1 MYNYISI
8 NYSARHR
15 ERSFVLNYIVGV
27 FLHLVIL
34 VFGLLGVGIAVAVTN
49 YLLFLAS
56 MVYVTVTVISMVM
69 TISKLRQ
76 TPDNDSSVK
85 SQA

>member
-1 MYNYISI
+1 
-8 NYSARHR
+8 
-15 ERSFVLNYIVGV
+15 VLNYIVGV